1 MADSKTPRSV
11 MIASAA
17 SPTAAAPLLDRLLAP
32 RVVFTALAVFLVVA
46 VLVTPNAVGDDSRG
60 SLSTLAYDR
69 GGARGWYEGAKRL
82 GWRVTRSTER
92 YRGALDTAAVY
103 VVLSPDIEPTAA
115 EVGPLLAAVR
125 AGAGLIV
132 SPFPGSPLADS
143 LHVHRGPMEPFGFK
157 ISDGTFTPV
166 KLPPSHRTS
175 DNEAVTDSTASDTAT
190 ERRTIEAPTDTVEP
204 NEVDVSDDTV
214 DWASADSAREAS
226 EHVLGRMTLRKEIAD
241 YDRQVRFA
249 LTARRTLPEDTVVF
263 LGVLTTDKLAFR
275 RRPAVLGLPLGRGR
289 VVAIGDP
296 WIVRNQLLDE
306 EKLVVLP
313 ERMLEWSAP
322 SPNARVVFDEYHHGM
337 GRHASVIGAMKRA
350 LSNTP
355 VGRVALQLMLAGL
368 VLLIALGTRP
378 IPPRPRMRVERR
390 SPFEHVGALAR
401 AYSQIGATR
410 LAARRLVRGLRR
422 RHGAG
427 NRVED
432 DAAFLRRLAIRHP
445 ALRPNV
451 ERLIAAGQTA
461 LPPREFTLLADDI
474 DMIER
479 TLTT

>member
-1 MADSKTPRSV
+1 MADPQ
-11 MIASAA
+11 
-17 SPTAAAPLLDRLLAP
+17 SPPLPLLDRLLAP

-46 VLVTPNAVGDDSRG
+46 ILFTPNAVGDDTRG

-82 GWRVTRSTER
+82 GWRVMRRTER
-92 YRGALDTAAVY
+92 FRGVLDTAAVY
-103 VVLSPDIEPTAA
+103 IVLSPDIEPTAA
-115 EVGPLLAAVR
+115 EVGSLLAAVR

-132 SPFPGSPLADS
+132 SPDFGSPLADS
-143 LHVHRGPMEPFGFK
+143 LHLHRGPMEPFGFK
-157 ISDGTFTPV
+157 ISSGNFTPA
-166 KLPPSHRTS
+166 KLPASHRTS
-175 DNEAVTDSTASDTAT
+175 DNEA
-190 ERRTIEAPTDTVEP
+190 
-204 NEVDVSDDTV
+204 
-214 DWASADSAREAS
+214 SADSAIDDSAASDAVIDRPVLGTATDTISFDPDDVDALDTVEWESGDTSQTAS
-226 EHVLGRMTLRKEIAD
+226 EHVQGRMILPKEVAD
-241 YDRQVRFA
+241 YDRRIRFA

-263 LGVLTTDKLAFR
+263 LGVLTTDKLALR

-289 VVAIGDP
+289 VVAVGDP

-322 SPNARVVFDEYHHGM
+322 STSARVVFDEYHHGM
-337 GRHASVIGAMKRA
+337 GRHANVFGAMKRA
-350 LSNTP
+350 LSATP
-355 VGRVALQLMLAGL
+355 VGRVALQVMLAGL

-427 NRVED
+427 NRIED

-451 ERLIAAGQTA
+451 ERLVTATQTA

-474 DMIER
+474 DTIER